1 MVNINNMEINRTI
14 HYKLDNLNDIQ
25 KIKFC
30 IFCAERIVDHYKD
43 FDLVVKNENLEE
55 LIKGQDGYSTLR
67 EILDYAKI
75 DLVDNKGE
83 NSRINE
89 YINLCAKLMPDY
101 DEYGGDYET
110 IVAQYIPRT
119 IGFIFEF
126 YNRREDRFVYWCSDN
141 NIEILNAICSYQYR
155 SKNIC
160 IDNNE
165 RRNYVIGH
173 YLQEIQIESQFI
185 DMLREGAELSD
196 LIEFTRN
203 NIISIDHLS

>member
-1 MVNINNMEINRTI
+1 MEINKSI
-14 HYKLDNLNDIQ
+14 YCKLDNLDNIQ

-30 IFCAERIVDHYKD
+30 IFCAERIVDLYKD
-43 FDLVVKNENLEE
+43 FDLVVKNENLQE
-55 LIKGQDGYSTLR
+55 LIPGHKGYSILK

-75 DLVDNKGE
+75 DLVNNRGE
-83 NSRINE
+83 DHKINR
-89 YINLCAKLMPDY
+89 YINLCAKLMPNY

-126 YNRREDRFVYWCSDN
+126 YNRKEARFVYWCSDN

-155 SKNIC
+155 KKNVH

-165 RRNYVIGH
+165 RRNYIIDH
-173 YLQEIQIESQFI
+173 YLQEIQVESQFI
-185 DMLREGAELSD
+185 DMLKEDAQLSD
-196 LIEFTRN
+196 LLEFTKSN
-203 NIISIDHLS
+203 MISIDGL